1 MTTQSRPFIFLL
13 IIALVMP
20 LTVVAQQNFTI
31 QKIEFEGLKRLNPEE
46 VITTTG
52 LKIGDRFALTSLD
65 EAAQKLM
72 DSGHFNKVAYKTRAG
87 GQQMTI
93 TFLVEEATITTSRVV
108 FDNFIWFSDTELI
121 GAVKRDLPSF
131 TGTAPDTGDTTER
144 IVKSLQRFLHE
155 NKIEATVTYMVSQ
168 DSVGS
173 QVQEHVFSVNGVPMP
188 ICSLHFPGAKNIEET
203 KLIEGSK
210 ELRGNEYSRKFVGS
224 FAASNLLDF
233 YREVGQLKATF
244 APPLAKPEATA
255 TCKSGVEL
263 TIPVDEGAIYKWDR
277 AEWSGNK
284 VLTAEELNPLLQMQ
298 AGQPANG
305 VKLDKAPKDIQKAY
319 GRKGYL
325 LARVNS
331 RPEFDDAA
339 QTVVYKMNV
348 VEGPQFR
355 MGKFIT
361 RGFSETETAGLQTRW
376 ALKTGDVYDEGYSE
390 EFSKKH
396 FREVLVNNVLRRQA
410 EGKPAPNLKWG
421 SKVNREAL
429 TVDVTLELT
438 N

>member
-1 MTTQSRPFIFLL
+1 
-13 IIALVMP
+13 
-20 LTVVAQQNFTI
+20 
-31 QKIEFEGLKRLNPEE
+31 
-46 VITTTG
+46 
-52 LKIGDRFALTSLD
+52 
-65 EAAQKLM
+65 
-72 DSGHFNKVAYKTRAG
+72 
-87 GQQMTI
+87 
-93 TFLVEEATITTSRVV
+93 
-108 FDNFIWFSDTELI
+108 
-121 GAVKRDLPSF
+121 VKRDLPSF
-131 TGTAPDTGDTTER
+131 SGTAPDNGDTTER

-168 DSVGS
+168 DAVGS
-173 QVQEHVFSVNGVPMP
+173 QVQEHVFSVNGAPMP

-203 KLIEGSK
+203 KLIEGAK
-210 ELRGNEYSRKFVGS
+210 ELKGNEYSRKFVSS
-224 FAASNLLDF
+224 FAASNLLAF

-255 TCKSGVEL
+255 NCKSGVDL

-284 VLTAEELNPLLQMQ
+284 VLTAEELNPLLGMS

-305 VKLDKAPKDIQKAY
+305 VKLDNAPKEIKKAY
-319 GRKGYL
+319 GRKGHL
-325 LARVNS
+325 LARVTS
-331 RPEFDDAA
+331 QPEFDDAA

-348 VEGPQFR
+348 VEGPEFR
-355 MGKFIT
+355 MGQFIT
-361 RGFSETETAGLQTRW
+361 RGFSETETKELKSRW
-376 ALKTGDVYDEGYSE
+376 ALKTGDVFDDGYSD

-410 EGKPAPNLKWG
+410 EGKPPPNLKWG

-429 TVDVTLELT
+429 TVDVTLELA